1 LRPQKWPS
9 GLHEGLENQGLN
21 HMRQIQE
28 LSVERRPG
36 TGKGPAYQTRQKGHI
51 PAIIYGGKEEPL
63 PVSVDALTLARH
75 VESGSFLTTPFLLDL
90 EGKKTRVIPRVLQL
104 DPVSDRPVHVDFMR
118 LVDGATVRLAI
129 PVRFKGKENSPGI
142 KLGGVLNIVRHEVE
156 LICPADNIPDF
167 IEGDLSNMDVRDS
180 IHISAFKLPEGVKP
194 VIADRDFTV
203 ASIVAP
209 THIIEEQ
216 KAAAAAAAA
225 AALAPVVEEEA
236 VPAEGAAVPGAAAAP
251 GATAP
256 AAGAA
261 APAAGAAA
269 PAAGAKAP
277 AGAKT
282 PGKEKK

>member
-1 LRPQKWPS
+1 
-9 GLHEGLENQGLN
+9 
-21 HMRQIQE
+21 MRQIQE
-28 LSVERRPG
+28 ISVERRPG
-36 TGKGPAYQTRQKGHI
+36 TGKGPAYQIRRKGQI
-51 PAIIYGGKEEPL
+51 PAIVYGGKEEPL
-63 PVSVDALTLARH
+63 PVSVDALTLSRH

-90 EGKKTRVIPRVLQL
+90 DGKKTRVIPRVLQL

-118 LVDGATVRLAI
+118 LAEGATVRLAI
-129 PVRFKGKENSPGI
+129 PVRFKGQENSPGI
-142 KLGGVLNIVRHEVE
+142 KRGGVLNIVRHEVE

-167 IEGDLSNMDVRDS
+167 IEGDLSDLDVRDS

-236 VPAEGAAVPGAAAAP
+236 VAAEGAPAPGAAPAA
-251 GATAP
+251 GAAVP

-261 APAAGAAA
+261 APASGAA

-277 AGAKT
+277 AAGAKA

>member
-1 LRPQKWPS
+1 
-9 GLHEGLENQGLN
+9 
-21 HMRQIQE
+21 MRQIQE
-28 LSVERRPG
+28 LSVERRAG
-36 TGKGPAYQTRQKGHI
+36 TGKGPAYQLRRKGQI

-63 PVSVDALTLARH
+63 PVSVDALTLTRH
-75 VESGSFLTTPFLLDL
+75 VDSGSFLTTPFLLNL

-118 LVDGATVRLAI
+118 LAEGATVRLAI
-129 PVRFKGKENSPGI
+129 PVRFKGQENSPGI
-142 KLGGVLNIVRHEVE
+142 KRGGVLNIVRHEVD
-156 LICPADNIPDF
+156 LICAADDIPEY
-167 IEGDLSNMDVRDS
+167 IEGDLNGLEIHGSLS
-180 IHISAFKLPEGVKP
+180 ISDFKLPKGVKP
-194 VIADRDFTV
+194 ASSQDFTV

-225 AALAPVVEEEA
+225 AALAPVVEEEE
-236 VPAEGAAVPGAAAAP
+236 VPAEGAAVPGAAPVP
-251 GATAP
+251 GAAAAP
-256 AAGAA
+256 AAGTA

-277 AGAKT
+277 AAGAKA

>member
-1 LRPQKWPS
+1 
-9 GLHEGLENQGLN
+9 
-21 HMRQIQE
+21 MRQIQE
-28 LSVERRPG
+28 LSVERRHG
-36 TGKGPAYQTRQKGHI
+36 TGKGPAYQIRRKGQI
-51 PAIIYGGKEEPL
+51 PAIIYGGKEAPL
-63 PVSVDALTLARH
+63 PVCVDALTLTRH
-75 VESGSFLTTPFLLDL
+75 VDAGSFLTTPFLLNL

-118 LVDGATVRLAI
+118 LAAGATVRLAI
-129 PVRFKGKENSPGI
+129 PVRFKGQENSPGI
-142 KLGGVLNIVRHEVE
+142 KRGGVLNIVRHEVE
-156 LICPADNIPDF
+156 LICAADDIPEY
-167 IEGDLSNMDVRDS
+167 IEGDLNGLEIHGSLS
-180 IHISAFKLPEGVKP
+180 ISDFKLPKGVKP
-194 VIADRDFTV
+194 ATSQDFTV

-216 KAAAAAAAA
+216 KAAAAAADA

-236 VPAEGAAVPGAAAAP
+236 VPAEGAMPGAAPVPGAA
-251 GATAP
+251 AP

-277 AGAKT
+277 AAGAKA

>member
-1 LRPQKWPS
+1 
-9 GLHEGLENQGLN
+9 
-21 HMRQIQE
+21 MRQIQE
-28 LSVERRPG
+28 LSVEPRAG
-36 TGKGPAYQTRQKGHI
+36 TGKGPAYRIRRKGHI
-51 PAIIYGGKEEPL
+51 PAIVYGGKEEPVN
-63 PVSVDALTLARH
+63 VSVDALTLARH
-75 VESGSFLTTPFLLDL
+75 VESGSFLTTPFLLTMD
-90 EGKKTRVIPRVLQL
+90 GKKTRVIPRALQL

-118 LVDGATVRLAI
+118 LTEGATVRLAI
-129 PVRFKGKENSPGI
+129 PVRFKGRENSPGI

-156 LICPADNIPDF
+156 LICPADNIPDY
-167 IEGDLSNMDVRDS
+167 IEADLSGIDIRDS
-180 IHISAFKLPEGVKP
+180 LHISAFKLPAGVKP
-194 VIADRDFTV
+194 VISDRDFTV

-236 VPAEGAAVPGAAAAP
+236 VPAEGAVPGAAPA
-251 GATAP
+251 

-277 AGAKT
+277 PAGAKAPAAGAKT
-282 PGKEKK
+282 PPAAKSPEKEKK

>member
-1 LRPQKWPS
+1 
-9 GLHEGLENQGLN
+9 
-21 HMRQIQE
+21 MRQIQE

-36 TGKGPAYQTRQKGHI
+36 TGKGPSYQTRRNGHI

-90 EGKKTRVIPRVLQL
+90 DGKKTRVIPRVLQL

-118 LVDGATVRLAI
+118 LAEGATVRLAI
-129 PVRFKGKENSPGI
+129 PVRFKGQENSPGI
-142 KLGGVLNIVRHEVE
+142 KRGGVLNIVRHEVD
-156 LICPADNIPDF
+156 LICAADDIPEY
-167 IEGDLSNMDVRDS
+167 IEGDLNGLEIHGSLS
-180 IHISAFKLPEGVKP
+180 ISDFKLPEGVKTA
-194 VIADRDFTV
+194 IRQDFTV

-236 VPAEGAAVPGAAAAP
+236 LPVEGAAVPGAAPVP
-251 GATAP
+251 GAAAP

-277 AGAKT
+277 AAGAKA

>member
-1 LRPQKWPS
+1 
-9 GLHEGLENQGLN
+9 
-21 HMRQIQE
+21 MRQIQE
-28 LSVERRPG
+28 LSVERRAG
-36 TGKGPAYQTRQKGHI
+36 TGKGPAYQLRRKGQI

-63 PVSVDALTLARH
+63 PVSVDALTLTRH
-75 VESGSFLTTPFLLDL
+75 VDSGSFLTTPFLLNL

-118 LVDGATVRLAI
+118 LVEGATVRLAI
-129 PVRFKGKENSPGI
+129 PVRFKGQENSPGI
-142 KLGGVLNIVRHEVE
+142 KRGGVLNIVRHEVD
-156 LICPADNIPDF
+156 LICAADDIPEY
-167 IEGDLSNMDVRDS
+167 IEGDLNGLEIHGSLS
-180 IHISAFKLPEGVKP
+180 ISDFKLPKGVKP
-194 VIADRDFTV
+194 ASSQDFTV

-225 AALAPVVEEEA
+225 AALAPVVEEEE
-236 VPAEGAAVPGAAAAP
+236 VPAEGAAVPGAAPVP
-251 GATAP
+251 GAAAP

-277 AGAKT
+277 AAGAKA

>member
-1 LRPQKWPS
+1 
-9 GLHEGLENQGLN
+9 
-21 HMRQIQE
+21 MRQIQE
-28 LSVERRPG
+28 ISVERRPG
-36 TGKGPAYQTRQKGHI
+36 TGKGPAYQIRRKGQI
-51 PAIIYGGKEEPL
+51 PAIVYGGKEEPL
-63 PVSVDALTLARH
+63 PVSVDALTLSRH
-75 VESGSFLTTPFLLDL
+75 VESGSFLTTPFLLNL
-90 EGKKTRVIPRVLQL
+90 EGKKTRVIPRVLQI

-118 LVDGATVRLAI
+118 LVEGATVRLAI
-129 PVRFKGKENSPGI
+129 PVRFKGREISPGI

-167 IEGDLSNMDVRDS
+167 IEGDLSDLDVRDS

-225 AALAPVVEEEA
+225 AALAPVVEEEEV
-236 VPAEGAAVPGAAAAP
+236 VPAEGAAVPGAAPAP
-251 GATAP
+251 GAAGAP

-261 APAAGAAA
+261 VPAAGATA

-277 AGAKT
+277 AAGKA